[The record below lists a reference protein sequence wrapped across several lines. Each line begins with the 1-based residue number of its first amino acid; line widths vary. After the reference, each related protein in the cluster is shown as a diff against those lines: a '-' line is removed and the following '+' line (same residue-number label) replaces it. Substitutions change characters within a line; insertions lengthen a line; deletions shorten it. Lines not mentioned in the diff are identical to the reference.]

1 MLSLIQSGNG
11 CLDNRVTLGPAR
23 SNTGS
28 GRSTVDVTIS
38 TNLRRDRCRP
48 PRTIRAPQQGV
59 EQPLADGAMAAHD
72 PQDFLPCAGISP

>member
-1 MLSLIQSGNG
+1 VLSLIQSGNG
-11 CLDNRVTLGPAR
+11 CLNIPVTLGPVR

-28 GRSTVDVTIS
+28 GRSTVDVNIS

-48 PRTIRAPQQGV
+48 PRTTRAPQQGV
-59 EQPLADGAMAAHD
+59 EQPLADGAMAVHA